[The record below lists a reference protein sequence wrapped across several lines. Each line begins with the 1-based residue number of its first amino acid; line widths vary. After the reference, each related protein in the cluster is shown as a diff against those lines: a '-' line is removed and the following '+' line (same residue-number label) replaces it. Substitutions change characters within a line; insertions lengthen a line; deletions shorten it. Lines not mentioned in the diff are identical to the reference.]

1 MKFEYTV
8 KFNGRRYLPG
18 VDVPMEEPKTE
29 TEQVTEEVTV
39 AEPVKEEPI
48 EDKVV
53 EPKSKGRKK
62 KSS

>member
-8 KFNGRRYLPG
+8 KFNGKRYFPG
-18 VDVPMEEPKTE
+18 EDVPMEEPKTE
-29 TEQVTEEVTV
+29 TVIEAVTV
-39 AEPVKEEPI
+39 EEVKEEPI

-53 EPKSKGRKK
+53 EPKNKGRKK

>member
-8 KFNGRRYLPG
+8 KFNGKRYFPG
-18 VDVPMEEPKTE
+18 EDVPMEEAE
-29 TEQVTEEVTV
+29 TVMV
-39 AEPVKEEPI
+39 AEEATVDEIKEEPI